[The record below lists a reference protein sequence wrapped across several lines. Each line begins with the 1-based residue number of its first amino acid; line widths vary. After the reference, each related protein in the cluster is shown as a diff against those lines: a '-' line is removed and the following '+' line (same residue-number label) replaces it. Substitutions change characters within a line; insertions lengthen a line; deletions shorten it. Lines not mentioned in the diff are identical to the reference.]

1 MISSHVE
8 IYAVKCAESMI
19 GRLGRV
25 KGKGARSDW
34 LSKRGR
40 LSCRG
45 QDVIEDTAVE
55 SRLTYASPLQS
66 WVEETER
73 KMLTHTL
80 TNSIDIAYPS
90 MRSDGFCIWY
100 HNWFSYTRA
109 VSLSRLRWFGNGCRS
124 VILAIACSRNVSV
137 RLHKASSRSE
147 HTSFSR

>member
-109 VSLSRLRWFGNGCRS
+109 VTPKLIKATMVRQRTSVCNSCHCLQSKRLSPL
-124 VILAIACSRNVSV
+124 
-137 RLHKASSRSE
+137 
-147 HTSFSR
+147 T